1 MTEDFRAYIDL
12 DDKRVRVSTRR
23 ACMVGEDLKKG
34 CYYGFAVSSKDP
46 TIYGKNL
53 ISRKYV
59 TTTDRKPPP
68 MVYGRDEEIG
78 ENLDKVTK
86 TKPQDVTIIEELK
99 TGGSKKKELKKINVT
114 LKEAKQ
120 PVKGKEIKGSTSSK
134 YYDKKFI
141 EHVHEK
147 KPTTNINNLE
157 KVAEAFEKA
166 FITNKLYEVIN
177 SRLSEGLGKFRGK
190 AKKRQPIVSMSPEQI
205 RVLERRLAEQKARIP
220 ELNKFLN
227 NKAVYQNPFFG
238 LWIVNRL
245 LVKDPEALKQIM
257 KRYPKIEANISL
269 SLGKVLHSSLY
280 ADSVDFK
287 NMMKGYVNK
296 WKPSKKETKKLDV
309 KLKEAKKPVKGKE
322 VKAKKPKK
330 ELTREQKDAR
340 NAKAR
345 ERYRIKQKPKR
356 EAKCKE
362 WLK

>member
-99 TGGSKKKELKKINVT
+99 TGGSTK
-114 LKEAKQ
+114 
-120 PVKGKEIKGSTSSK
+120 
-134 YYDKKFI
+134 
-141 EHVHEK
+141 
-147 KPTTNINNLE
+147 
-157 KVAEAFEKA
+157 
-166 FITNKLYEVIN
+166 
-177 SRLSEGLGKFRGK
+177 
-190 AKKRQPIVSMSPEQI
+190 
-205 RVLERRLAEQKARIP
+205 
-220 ELNKFLN
+220 
-227 NKAVYQNPFFG
+227 
-238 LWIVNRL
+238 
-245 LVKDPEALKQIM
+245 KQI
-257 KRYPKIEANISL
+257 
-269 SLGKVLHSSLY
+269 
-280 ADSVDFK
+280 
-287 NMMKGYVNK
+287 
-296 WKPSKKETKKLDV
+296 KKLDV
-309 KLKEAKKPVKGKE
+309 KLKEAKQPTKGKE
-322 VKAKKPKK
+322 VKGTKKKEQPKKLSKIHFDEYWNIIFPLGVDDWRGREDKYIMMIKNFIKKTGNTLTGNEKSIITHKLKWIEDDKKKRAEWKKRATNEKEKKELKKLNVTLKEAKQPIKGKDVKAKKTTTKKAPKKTTTKKPKK
-330 ELTREQKDAR
+330 ELTRSQKDAR

-345 ERYRIKQKPKR
+345 ERYRLKQKPKR